1 MRKVFIS
8 GSRSIRRLD
17 NLVINSLN
25 KIISKGMRILIGDA
39 KGVDRLVQ
47 EYLAEKGYFNATV
60 YTVCSSPRNLASSRF
75 LIKRISVSRDLKGR
89 KLHEQ
94 KDIIM
99 TKECDYLFVIWDGK
113 SKGSYNNILRGIE
126 YGKKIKVYYEKENRF
141 LDVKEINVNV
151 IRKIYLK
158 NIELYRKRSK
168 YASDTVVQLLDFQ
181 TSKTSTSSTTSTT

>member
-17 NLVINSLN
+17 NLVIDSLN
-25 KIISKGMRILIGDA
+25 RIISRGMQILVGDA

-47 EYLAEKGYFNATV
+47 EYLAKKGYSNVIV
-60 YTVCSSPRNLASSRF
+60 YTVCSSPRNLTSNRF
-75 LIKRISVSRDLKGR
+75 LIKNVSVNRNFRGR
-89 KLHEQ
+89 KLYEQ

-126 YGKKIKVYYEKENRF
+126 YGKKIKVFYEKENRF
-141 LDVKEINVNV
+141 LDAEETNVNV
-151 IRKIYLK
+151 IREIYLK
-158 NIELYRKRSK
+158 NVELYRKRSK
-168 YASDTVVQLLDFQ
+168 YTSGAMLQLLDFQ
-181 TSKTSTSSTTSTT
+181 TLR